1 MQALAASCEEL
12 RARTGNPP
20 LFPRNGDEKMSVYVS
35 HCLKYGECLAF
46 LFMYDVS
53 MYSTIFSFLPPD
65 DSSWMK
71 QAVVATFEVKSYIL
85 NFKYNKF

>member
-1 MQALAASCEEL
+1 VRGLEIRL
-12 RARTGNPP
+12 IPK
-20 LFPRNGDEKMSVYVS
+20 NGDEKMSVYVS

-65 DSSWMK
+65 DSPWMK